1 MIKTAVIF
9 ESCPFD
15 RKGLFNAVHNR
26 ILHLLKS
33 GECQIDLFCI
43 QSKDNFITR
52 KIRHT
57 SKIPFVDK
65 VVIDGLEYR
74 MLWYNFSIIDYILTE
89 KLNIEPVFFRKFIT
103 DNLRLLEGYDCI
115 IAHSFSGAVFAYE
128 AGSKYGIPYTVT
140 WHGSDIHTH
149 PWRNPLKLRYTETV
163 MKDASYNFFVSETLM
178 ECSERISDSA
188 RKEVLY
194 NGVSERFRHFSVE
207 ERLRLRT
214 FYGLGIGEK
223 VVAFVGSVVA
233 VKNVFKLQPLFHEIR
248 KLYGGKLKF
257 WIVGDGKLRG
267 EVEPMLLSDET
278 IDVIFWGNIP
288 PDDMPSVMNCID
300 VMVLPSINE
309 GLPLVCAEAIR
320 CGASVVGS
328 DAGGIAEVIGKDNVV
343 PLDDEFVPAMAA
355 KVVSMLESPV
365 CQVVPDAMDWNETAV
380 KELAFIKEQ
389 VAV

>member
-149 PWRNPLKLRYTETV
+149 PWRNPLKLRSTETV

-178 ECSERISDSA
+178 ACSERISDSA

-207 ERLRLRT
+207 ERLTVDLEFMNSNTATWQEASDMLKREIQTLSAAWDMVFT
-214 FYGLGIGEK
+214 SNN
-223 VVAFVGSVVA
+223 SVIS
-233 VKNVFKLQPLFHEIR
+233 KKLFKF
-248 KLYGGKLKF
+248 F
-257 WIVGDGKLRG
+257 C
-267 EVEPMLLSDET
+267 T
-278 IDVIFWGNIP
+278 
-288 PDDMPSVMNCID
+288 
-300 VMVLPSINE
+300 
-309 GLPLVCAEAIR
+309 
-320 CGASVVGS
+320 
-328 DAGGIAEVIGKDNVV
+328 
-343 PLDDEFVPAMAA
+343 
-355 KVVSMLESPV
+355 
-365 CQVVPDAMDWNETAV
+365 
-380 KELAFIKEQ
+380 
-389 VAV
+389 